1 MKSNKNLFSDAPYFA
16 IIVLLGTISGTIGV
30 LFHLSVDW
38 LFASRENVLSDL
50 SLSAQIPLSMAFSAV
65 LALAAFLLVRHFA
78 PEAAGSGVQEI
89 EGAME
94 DLRPLRWKRVLPVK
108 FVGGFLS
115 LGSGMTLG
123 REGPT
128 IHMGAAA
135 GQALSEIF
143 KLGMLDRK
151 GLLAAGAAAGLAAAF
166 NAPLA
171 AVLFVIEETRN
182 QFPYHLKTY
191 MGVIFASII
200 SATITE
206 HIGGVGPELSIPEVQ
221 LPLAILPIF
230 LVLGPVLGM
239 LGVRLNRSILFA
251 LDQFDR
257 LPDKWHHFNAPV
269 VGAIAGLLIVVF
281 PAATGGGEILV
292 HRIVLDHPG
301 TSALVALFAIRYLMT
316 LVSYSSGVPGG
327 IFAPLL
333 AVASCAG
340 LVVGA
345 LIQLAGWNIEHIA
358 IGCAIAS
365 MGGLF
370 AGSIRAPLVGV
381 VLVLEL
387 TGAYELMLPVLI
399 TCSTANLMAHKMGGR
414 PIYEEL
420 LERTLRKEHQP
431 IPKHEEQLP
440 VQLGADDD
448 EKT

>member
-1 MKSNKNLFSDAPYFA
+1 MKNKENLFSDAPYFA
-16 IIVLLGTISGTIGV
+16 IIVLLGIISGTIGV

-38 LFASRENVLSDL
+38 LFESRRLVLAGFDVST
-50 SLSAQIPLSMAFSAV
+50 QIVVSMAFSAL
-65 LALAAFLLVRHFA
+65 LALAAFLLVRYYA

-94 DLRPLRWKRVLPVK
+94 DLRPLRWKHILPVK

-128 IHMGAAA
+128 IHMGAAV
-135 GQALSEIF
+135 GQALSEWF
-143 KLGMLDRK
+143 KLRTLDRK

-171 AVLFVIEETRN
+171 AVLFVIEETRS

-206 HIGGVGPELSIPEVQ
+206 HIGGVGPELSIPEVS

-239 LGVRLNRSILFA
+239 LGVWLNRSIIFA

-257 LPDKWHHFNAPV
+257 LPDKWHHYNAPI
-269 VGAIAGLLIVVF
+269 VGAVAGLLIVIF

-301 TSALVALFAIRYLMT
+301 TSALLALFAIRYVMT

-345 LIQLAGWNIEHIA
+345 LLHLAGWNIEHLA
-358 IGCAIAS
+358 VGCAIAS

-431 IPKHEEQLP
+431 VPDKQEQLP
-440 VQLGADDD
+440 VELGPD
-448 EKT
+448 EDK